1 MESESQVS
9 VQEGVATHENVDIE
23 CSESEAPEL
32 EEEHVE
38 LEDRSNEADDEDEN
52 VEEVMNAYMEEV
64 AEFQTEDERKA
75 IREALGEAKRFLEIE
90 KTTHEIELQEAL
102 EKETEQVAGD
112 DEKKEDATDAVMGA
126 VLPDSGRTV
135 TPMTSL
141 FMHKSIEHM
150 EIGRLSM
157 RKAELAKFIET
168 AEDEEEAERYEGMLK
183 EVMEKLEGMK
193 SYVSKQNVDTKE
205 KPIALLSK
213 ETFHNQDW
221 HDQRYWKARK
231 AGVSHSNAWRQEKNR
246 RRATLHRKSGI
257 QKRALE
263 RQELEIQW
271 FEQYRNKA
279 RTMEQYVSDDTENV
293 VSSNVETEVIAS
305 ASASSFRLL
314 TGPSAAENVEKKRVF
329 RPLTKAEFET
339 FRQETKEDEMNVM
352 KKGRVDI
359 FKKKKQK
366 RTLEK
371 KVKRNVKKKMKRKSR
386 MACRS
391 LAWEGKCSRG
401 KDCPFSHMQSAIEQL
416 KNEHC
421 RFYLHGKCK
430 FGSQCRLR
438 VKRNWWGWKSSPRRC
453 SLRARNSKQLRKKRW
468 RKNMKKWKKRK
479 KMKVAEQP
487 PKWKD
492 WTNGGPEMKM
502 ISFTML
508 HGERAMEAAKVE
520 EKICSRLLQSGVS
533 LTM

>member
-1 MESESQVS
+1 
-9 VQEGVATHENVDIE
+9 
-23 CSESEAPEL
+23 
-32 EEEHVE
+32 
-38 LEDRSNEADDEDEN
+38 
-52 VEEVMNAYMEEV
+52 
-64 AEFQTEDERKA
+64 
-75 IREALGEAKRFLEIE
+75 
-90 KTTHEIELQEAL
+90 
-102 EKETEQVAGD
+102 
-112 DEKKEDATDAVMGA
+112 
-126 VLPDSGRTV
+126 
-135 TPMTSL
+135 
-141 FMHKSIEHM
+141 M

-157 RKAELAKFIET
+157 KKAELAKFIET

-193 SYVSKQNVDTKE
+193 SYVSKQNVETKE
-205 KPIALLSK
+205 KPIAVLSK

-329 RPLTKAEFET
+329 RPLTKAEVET

-359 FKKKKQK
+359 FKKKKSK
-366 RTLEK
+366 RTVEK

-401 KDCPFSHMQSAIEQL
+401 KDCPFSHTQSAIEQL

-430 FGSQCRLR
+430 FGSQCRLKHDESEKETGEDGKAHQD
-438 VKRNWWGWKSSPRRC
+438 VVLS
-453 SLRARNSKQLRKKRW
+453 
-468 RKNMKKWKKRK
+468 
-479 KMKVAEQP
+479 EQG
-487 PKWKD
+487 
-492 WTNGGPEMKM
+492 T
-502 ISFTML
+502 
-508 HGERAMEAAKVE
+508 
-520 EKICSRLLQSGVS
+520 
-533 LTM
+533 